1 MKKVKL
7 YLRVLFVG
15 VLVLGL
21 CCLAFILYVINY
33 IPKDLIP
40 VEYANLKILYSAVH
54 HYRIDHGG
62 LPSEE
67 GFRDE
72 MSEYFEDAN
81 IPFNFKYFRQGDEFV
96 LVSPGKNK
104 KFDTPDGFENIKNFE
119 GKRDDFILFSP
130 FDIWRKTKQ

>member
-1 MKKVKL
+1 MKKLKL
-7 YLRVLFVG
+7 YLVVSIVA

-33 IPKDLIP
+33 IPMDVIP
-40 VEYANLKILYSAVH
+40 VEYANLKMLCSAVH
-54 HYRIDHGG
+54 YYRIDNGK

-104 KFDTPDGFENIKNFE
+104 KFDIPDGFENIKNFE
-119 GKRDDFILFSP
+119 DESDDLILFSP
-130 FDIWRKTKQ
+130 FPRWPKDNQ